1 MERKMCMK
9 KTNGYV
15 DLYLGDCREIL
26 KNFPDKCIDAVIT
39 DIPYGIDFSNWDVLH
54 NNQNSALGGGSPHQL
69 CDTSFRRRGKPLNG
83 WSEADKLIPYE
94 YEKWCRSWAD
104 ELIRVTKP
112 ASPILIFSSRRLQ
125 HRVSAA
131 LEDAGFVIRDVLMW
145 EKNRCNPKA
154 QRISN
159 VLRKRGIVQEK
170 YDNYRIGNL
179 APYYEP
185 IIFAMKPYKGTITD
199 CVLKNGVGGF
209 HCQNDSIP
217 SNILKF
223 DVNKRNKYHE
233 TEKPVALIEYL
244 IQLFTMPEQIVLDF
258 TMGSGTTGVACKNTG
273 RKFIGIEIDD
283 RYFDIACKRIDGELE
298 T

>member
-9 KTNGYV
+9 KINECD
-15 DLYLGDCREIL
+15 DLYLSDCREIL
-26 KNFPDKCIDAVIT
+26 KSFPDKCIDAVIT

-83 WSEADKLIPYE
+83 WSEADKRIPYE
-94 YEKWCRSWAD
+94 YEKWCKSWAD

-112 ASPILIFSSRRLQ
+112 ASPVLIFSSRRLQ

-131 LEDAGFVIRDVLMW
+131 LEDAGFVIRDVLIW

-154 QRISN
+154 QRINN
-159 VLRKRGIVQEK
+159 VLSKRGIIEDK

-185 IIFAMKPYKGTITD
+185 IVFAMKPYKGTITD
-199 CVLKNGVGGF
+199 CVLNNGVGGF
-209 HCQNDSIP
+209 YCQNDRIP

-223 DVNKRNKYHE
+223 DVNKQNKYHE

-244 IQLFTMPEQIVLDF
+244 IQLFTMPEQVVLDF

-273 RKFIGIEIDD
+273 RKFIGIEIDEK
-283 RYFDIACKRIDGELE
+283 YFDTACKRIDM
-298 T
+298 